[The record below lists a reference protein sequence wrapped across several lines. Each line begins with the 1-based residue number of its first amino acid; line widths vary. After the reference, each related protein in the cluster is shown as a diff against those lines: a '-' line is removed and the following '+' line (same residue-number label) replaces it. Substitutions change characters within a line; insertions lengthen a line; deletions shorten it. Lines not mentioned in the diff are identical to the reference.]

1 MCIKFHLVIPRTFR
15 PTSPAAAAVI
25 VKSNSKRSELY
36 EPPPIAVN
44 GGLDSRN
51 LGTTFGRESVAS
63 SSMLTGFG
71 TNSSLA
77 GLGGLGNRESGKG
90 YRVGTTEE
98 FVFPGGVPRDRLDCR
113 SL

>member
-1 MCIKFHLVIPRTFR
+1 MIPRTTR
-15 PTSPAAAAVI
+15 PTSPDATTAVI

-36 EPPPIAVN
+36 EPPTIAAIAN
-44 GGLDSRN
+44 
-51 LGTTFGRESVAS
+51 GRESVAS

-98 FVFPGGVPRDRLDCR
+98 FVFPGGVPRDRLDCKR
-113 SL
+113 LFVGGKGVFHNLSNDCK

>member
-1 MCIKFHLVIPRTFR
+1 MIPRTIR
-15 PTSPAAAAVI
+15 PTSPAATAVI

-36 EPPPIAVN
+36 EPPVPVAVN
-44 GGLDSRN
+44 GGPDSRN

-98 FVFPGGVPRDRLDCR
+98 FVFPGGVPRDRLDYR
-113 SL
+113 RL